1 MPVKKLILR
10 LLESNRNNMPIEF
23 CPICENYLYL
33 DTSNDV
39 LSKSCKTCGFKKETG
54 EGGIIMETIIQAKS
68 SEEYRYVVNEFTKED
83 PRLPHYKNLKCPN
96 TTCPTASGQGHWLHR
111 NLVQAMNS
119 SIIAVKHKYIYRVR
133 LLRKKNRQSCASLIF
148 FLVEP

>member
-1 MPVKKLILR
+1 
-10 LLESNRNNMPIEF
+10 MPIEF
-23 CPICENYLYL
+23 CPVCDNYLYL

-96 TTCPTASGQGHWLHR
+96 TTCPTASGQGQNDVIVIKYDQK
-111 NLVQAMNS
+111 NLRFV
-119 SIIAVKHKYIYRVR
+119 YICNVCNAEWKSGTR
-133 LLRKKNRQSCASLIF
+133 
-148 FLVEP
+148 